1 MAPRSV
7 ARRVAESYLAELLE
21 DEHLPPLGGVYSTP
35 EGEGVIDLPTDE
47 IVARIL
53 DVGAVKVERKRSKE
67 HGEVIILTFSVEP
80 PAN

>member
-21 DEHLPPLGGVYSTP
+21 DDHLPLLQPTP
-35 EGEGVIDLPTDE
+35 DGDLPTAS
-47 IVARIL
+47 IVDRIL
-53 DVGAVKVERKRSKE
+53 DVGAVNVERKRSKE

>member
-21 DEHLPPLGGVYSTP
+21 DDHLPPLGVLMPDGSV
-35 EGEGVIDLPTDE
+35 DLPTSE
-47 IVARIL
+47 ILERLL

-67 HGEVIILTFSVEP
+67 HGEIIILTFSVEP
-80 PAN
+80 PEN